1 MVMNPAIVNIFAA
14 LSGTMVGS
22 LAPVV
27 SNYVL
32 QKSITQR
39 DLLNRQLGQRETL
52 YSDFIQEA
60 SRLYADAMIHDLDG
74 LNDLVALF
82 ALVSR
87 IRLLGSPHVVKAAED
102 FVKIVVQHY
111 GEPNVTL
118 EQMRSSALAAKADPL
133 GPFSAACRK
142 ELRDILRRGQ
152 LSAITRN

>member
-1 MVMNPAIVNIFAA
+1 MLSAAVVNIIAA
-14 LSGTMVGS
+14 LTGTAVGS
-22 LAPVV
+22 LAPVL
-27 SNYVL
+27 SNYIL

-111 GEPNVTL
+111 GEPNITL
-118 EQMRSSALAAKADPL
+118 EQIRSAALSAKVDPL
-133 GPFSAACRK
+133 GSFSAACRK
-142 ELRDILRRGQ
+142 EFGDILQ
-152 LSAITRN
+152 HTQISAITRV

>member
-1 MVMNPAIVNIFAA
+1 MLNSASINILAA
-14 LSGTMVGS
+14 LSGTAVGS
-22 LAPVV
+22 LAPVI

-60 SRLYADAMIHDLDG
+60 SRLYADALIHDLNG
-74 LNDLVALF
+74 LNDLVSLF

-87 IRLLGSPHVVKAAED
+87 IRLLASPHVIQSAED
-102 FVKIVVQHY
+102 FVKIIVRHY

-118 EQMRSSALAAKADPL
+118 EQMRSSALAAKVDPL
-133 GPFSAACRK
+133 GIFSAACRK
-142 ELRDILRRGQ
+142 ELRDILRRGA
-152 LSAITRN
+152 LSSTLRS

>member
-1 MVMNPAIVNIFAA
+1 MTFDPAMINILAA
-14 LSGTMVGS
+14 LSGTAVGS
-22 LAPVV
+22 LAPII

-60 SRLYADAMIHDLDG
+60 SRLYADAMIHELG
-74 LNDLVALF
+74 ELNDLVALF

-87 IRLLGSPHVVKAAED
+87 IRLLASPQVVKAAED
-102 FVKIVVQHY
+102 FVKIVVRHY

-118 EQMRSSALAAKADPL
+118 EQMRSTALAAKVDPL
-133 GPFSAACRK
+133 AAFSTACRK
-142 ELRDILRRGQ
+142 ELRDIIRRGA
-152 LSAITRN
+152 LSTMIRS

>member
-1 MVMNPAIVNIFAA
+1 MLNPAIVNIVAA
-14 LSGTMVGS
+14 LSGTAVGS
-22 LAPVV
+22 LAPVL

-60 SRLYADAMIHDLDG
+60 SRLYVDAMIHDLDG
-74 LNDLVALF
+74 LNDLVGLF

-87 IRLLGSPHVVKAAED
+87 IRLLASPHVVKAAED
-102 FVKIVVQHY
+102 FVKIIVRNY

-118 EQMRSSALAAKADPL
+118 EQMRAAALSSKADPL
-133 GPFSAACRK
+133 AVFSAACRK
-142 ELRDILRRGQ
+142 ELRDILRHSQ
-152 LSAITRN
+152 VSAISRN